1 MVSGV
6 AFVRE
11 ISAKIKKRSP
21 VRILYLLWGVTR
33 NWGQLTLLRWQRTQ
47 RNRKEK
53 RENTEGK

>member
-21 VRILYLLWGVTR
+21 VKILYLLWVTR
-33 NWGQLTLLRWQRTQ
+33 NWGQLTLLRCQRTQ

-53 RENTEGK
+53 RESTEGK

>member
-21 VRILYLLWGVTR
+21 VKILYLLWVTR

-53 RENTEGK
+53 RENTEGN

>member
-21 VRILYLLWGVTR
+21 VKILYLLWVTR

-53 RENTEGK
+53 RESTEGK